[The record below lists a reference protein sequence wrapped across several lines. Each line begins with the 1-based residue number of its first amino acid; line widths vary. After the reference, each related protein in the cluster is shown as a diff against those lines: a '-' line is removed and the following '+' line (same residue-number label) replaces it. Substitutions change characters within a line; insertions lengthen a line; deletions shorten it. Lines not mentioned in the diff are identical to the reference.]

1 MEFSIILFENF
12 LLYSQD
18 LVFKKEIARSQD
30 SVYPYVKTT
39 FENIETIK
47 ELIKRGLIIGFDVYS
62 YIDEIYELAT
72 LVKILIDDNLH
83 ESLLIS
89 SGVKF
94 KTHLKK

>member
-1 MEFSIILFENF
+1 
-12 LLYSQD
+12 
-18 LVFKKEIARSQD
+18 LVFKKEIARSEG

-47 ELIKRGLIIGFDVYS
+47 ELIKRGVLVGFDIYD

-72 LVKILIDDNLH
+72 LVKILIDDCLH